1 MFDACRR
8 ARERERTSC
17 GRARVLGSARG
28 IGLAEVLVAMTLM
41 GVGMLAVAGIS
52 MQVATQNRW
61 SNWQTDQS
69 LAAQEVLERVQRAGF
84 DAAVSGTDTVT
95 VGNRTYNVQRTVT
108 TIGNRVK
115 EVTVTV
121 VAPSG
126 NVRSRDFTTRVY
138 EARQL
143 PTASGP

>member
-1 MFDACRR
+1 MCEPLRR
-8 ARERERTSC
+8 MRKKERTPGHRERGFGKTS
-17 GRARVLGSARG
+17 G
-28 IGLAEVLVAMTLM
+28 IGLPEVMVAMTLM

-69 LAAQEVLERVQRAGF
+69 LAAQEVLERVQRAGY

-95 VGNRTYNVQRTVT
+95 VGTRVYNVQRTVT
-108 TIGNRVK
+108 TVGNRVK

-121 VAPSG
+121 VAPRG

-143 PTASGP
+143 PAAPGP

>member
-1 MFDACRR
+1 M
-8 ARERERTSC
+8 
-17 GRARVLGSARG
+17 
-28 IGLAEVLVAMTLM
+28 GLLEVLVAMTLM

-69 LAAQEVLERVQRAGF
+69 LAAQEVLERVQRAGYE
-84 DAAVSGTDTVT
+84 AAASGTDTVT
-95 VGNRTYNVQRTVT
+95 VGNRTYNVQRNVT

-121 VAPSG
+121 IAPKG

-138 EARQL
+138 QARQL
-143 PTASGP
+143 PTPPVP

>member
-1 MFDACRR
+1 
-8 ARERERTSC
+8 
-17 GRARVLGSARG
+17 
-28 IGLAEVLVAMTLM
+28 VLVAMTLM